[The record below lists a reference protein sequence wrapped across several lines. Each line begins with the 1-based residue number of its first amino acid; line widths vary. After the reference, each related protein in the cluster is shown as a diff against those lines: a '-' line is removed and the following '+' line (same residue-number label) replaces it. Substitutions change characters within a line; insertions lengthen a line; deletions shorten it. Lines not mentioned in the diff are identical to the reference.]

1 MAKIQDYPTEE
12 SNNPE
17 GFLFMAVQQEDG
29 TFITK
34 KIRPDNVGAQGPIGP
49 QGLPSTVPGPPGPPG
64 ADSTVPGPPGEKGDK
79 GDPGDPGIQGPQGP
93 AGSSSWSTLTQASPT
108 EIDFDSDDYRTLSL
122 SSDVTFSTANRG
134 APKTVTIKIICDG
147 TNRTLTFPSDWVFVG
162 TKPTQI
168 AANKVGALTVT
179 CFGSAETDLV
189 AAYAEQT

>member
-1 MAKIQDYPTEE
+1 MAKVSAYPEE
-12 SNNPE
+12 VGVNPE
-17 GFLFMAVQQEDG
+17 GFLFIAVQQEDG

-34 KIRPDNVGAQGPIGP
+34 KIRPDNVGAQGPVGP
-49 QGLPSTVPGPPGPPG
+49 QGIQGPPGPAG
-64 ADSTVPGPPGEKGDK
+64 AGETGPAGPQGETGPA
-79 GDPGDPGIQGPQGP
+79 GPQGNPGIQGPQGP

-108 EIDFDSDDYRTLSL
+108 VIDFDSDDYRTLSL
-122 SSDVTFSTANRG
+122 SGNVTFSTTNRG

-147 TNRTLTFPSDWVFVG
+147 TTRTLTFPADWVFVG
-162 TKPTQI
+162 DKPTQI

>member
-1 MAKIQDYPTEE
+1 MKVSQYPEVIST
-12 SNNPE
+12 NPE
-17 GFLFMAVQQEDG
+17 GFLFLAEQQEDG

-34 KIRPDNVGAQGPIGP
+34 KIRIDNTGAQGPIGP
-49 QGLPSTVPGPPGPPG
+49 QGLTGETGPAGPQGETGPAGPQGDPG
-64 ADSTVPGPPGEKGDK
+64 ATGSQGPQ
-79 GDPGDPGIQGPQGP
+79 GDPGIQGPQGP

-122 SSDVTFSTANRG
+122 NGNVTFSTTNRG